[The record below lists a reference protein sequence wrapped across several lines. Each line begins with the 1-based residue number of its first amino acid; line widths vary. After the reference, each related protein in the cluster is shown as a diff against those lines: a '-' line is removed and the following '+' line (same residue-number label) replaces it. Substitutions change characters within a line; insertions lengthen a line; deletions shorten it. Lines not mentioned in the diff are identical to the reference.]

1 MLILFGSAV
10 SFLKEKLLG
19 YRSPLFGRRTATLKL
34 KPLSFPK

>member
-19 YRSPLFGRRTATLKL
+19 YRSP
-34 KPLSFPK
+34 PSEEEPPH